1 MHAVVLTYLLSLL
14 YFVVIK
20 LELFCELAYHYSCI
34 CVKFVIFITQVFQ
47 VHLL

>member
-1 MHAVVLTYLLSLL
+1 MRAVVLMYLLSSL

-34 CVKFVIFITQVFQ
+34 CVIFVIFMMQVFQ